1 VPSIRTVRRQGVSD
15 AGGRRRGNLRSQEVV
30 VIQGVHRLVAQ
41 GRIEG
46 YEGSARASNVRPM
59 PNSQGIFQIVV
70 HFEDRSLVA
79 ASVTVVGS

>member
-1 VPSIRTVRRQGVSD
+1 
-15 AGGRRRGNLRSQEVV
+15 